1 MPLYSV
7 PPYTNQQSQIA
18 PSTAPQIVIS
28 ATNSRL
34 EYKKRRSQ
42 TGRIHAKD
50 IDKPDTVA
58 QILGLPDDKG
68 VAKKTKEELR
78 AMRQK
83 LKQQEKEAWAETTK
97 NVISRRMRTNQRP
110 LFVLKNLHNVTGP
123 AGSAIGIAAPV
134 AAPEAL

>member
-97 NVISRRMRTNQRP
+97 NVI
-110 LFVLKNLHNVTGP
+110 
-123 AGSAIGIAAPV
+123 
-134 AAPEAL
+134 